1 MQGFDPIIIFYV
13 AILIMSAV
21 IHEVSHGV
29 AAFLQGDPTAKNE
42 GRLTLN
48 PISHLDLFGSI
59 FLPLIFVITNSPIF
73 FAYAKPVPYNP
84 YNLRN
89 QRWGSA
95 IVGLAGP
102 FANIAIAVLFS
113 LVLRFFNANEAFQTI
128 VFAIVQI
135 NVWLAL
141 FNLIPI
147 PPLDGSKL
155 LFSLLPARFI
165 NFEQMLEQYGFFVLI
180 FFMFIA
186 PSVLFGPLKALA
198 SIILTIL
205 LG

>member
-1 MQGFDPIIIFYV
+1 
-13 AILIMSAV
+13 MSAV
-21 IHEVSHGV
+21 IHEVSHGI
-29 AAFLQGDPTAKNE
+29 AAFLQGDPTAKNA

-48 PISHLDLFGSI
+48 PINHLDLFGSI
-59 FLPLIFVITNSPIF
+59 LLPIIFVITNSPIF

-89 QRWGSA
+89 QRWGPA
-95 IVGLAGP
+95 LVGLAGP
-102 FANIAIAVLFS
+102 LSNIIIAVIFS
-113 LVLRFFNANEAFQTI
+113 FVLRLFNASEAFTTI
-128 VFAIVQI
+128 IFVIIQV

-155 LFSLLPARFI
+155 LFSLIPARLY
-165 NFEQMLEQYGFFVLI
+165 NVEEMLERYGFFVLI
-180 FFMFIA
+180 FFMFIV
-186 PSVLFGPLKALA
+186 PSALFGPLEKIA